1 MFKLFKKK
9 KEEHFYDEGFTPEQL
24 TAAIK
29 DAEDAKNQYLAK
41 LAELEESQKE
51 ANITLQRIRQL
62 AAQMKQE
69 AKG

>member
-9 KEEHFYDEGFTPEQL
+9 EKHFYDEGYTPEQL
-24 TAAIK
+24 AAAIK